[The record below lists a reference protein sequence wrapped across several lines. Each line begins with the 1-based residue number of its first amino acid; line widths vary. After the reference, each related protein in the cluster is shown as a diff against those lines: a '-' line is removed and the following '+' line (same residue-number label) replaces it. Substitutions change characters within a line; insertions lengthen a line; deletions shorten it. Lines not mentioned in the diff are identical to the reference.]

1 MEERRPRVLAID
13 AGGTMTDT
21 FIVDELGS
29 FVVGKAQTTPD
40 DESVGFM
47 ESARD
52 ALKQWESSPEEA
64 FGTIASGIYSG
75 TAMLNRLL
83 SRQGLEIGAIVT
95 AGQEDYLKIE
105 RGIQT
110 YLGYSYSDRLHL
122 ATHYHNPSLVPRERM
137 KGVRGRIDVFG
148 EEVAPLREQD
158 AREAAAELLD
168 AGVDGICVCLL
179 LSYRN
184 AEHEIRVGEILAE
197 EKAKRGVDGQV
208 PVFLSSELYPQRR
221 DLPRLNSTLIEAYAA
236 EPSRGTLKAV
246 RDQTKKA
253 GARFELRVMAS
264 HGGTISIEARELART
279 LVSGPIGG
287 VVGGQ
292 GIAERLG
299 IPNALCT
306 DIGGTSFDI
315 ALITD
320 GRFEITP
327 TPDIARFML
336 NMPLVK
342 IDSIGAGT
350 GSFVRVNP
358 NSGRPELGPDSAGAR
373 IGVCWPE
380 GGLETISVT
389 DLNLVLGRV
398 NPDYFLGGDV
408 KLDPERA
415 RAEVERQLAEPLGLE
430 LDDAAAGVVGLF
442 EQTLKNEAVGRI
454 LGKGYSPA
462 DYALLCYGGGGPLHV
477 GGYTEGVAYR
487 DVLVPAWAAGFSAY
501 GCACADFEYRYD
513 QTIDMPIL
521 PGQDELEKAGI
532 AVMITGGWLGLEDK
546 VADEFAK
553 SGIERD
559 AITFTHAV
567 RMQYYGQL
575 NDIEIVSPHA
585 ELEDDGQ
592 LDDLI
597 DEFERAY
604 GKVYARSARSPELG
618 YLVTQAIVHGSVEV
632 EKPALPDFG
641 EGEGAPPSKGARRVR
656 WGDDYADSDIYELD
670 QVEAGNSITGPA
682 IVEATRD
689 LEPRER
695 EPIGW
700 EGKRLDQMLAESE
713 RLFADTGSYCGLSGE
728 LELKDSD
735 PIGYEKLFAR
745 LRGGLVSARETA
757 LNISASPI
765 VRELG
770 ELCFA
775 LYTPEGD
782 SVALSTG
789 IIVHVHTMS
798 DAIKWMVRHGYEDN
812 PGIRPGDIF
821 ANNDPVIG
829 DVHNADGAA
838 SPTCS
843 TSAPRRPEECRWGRP
858 TGSTTASTCPA

>member
-1 MEERRPRVLAID
+1 
-13 AGGTMTDT
+13 MTDT
-21 FIVDELGS
+21 FIVDEAGS
-29 FVVGKAQTTPD
+29 FVVGKAQTTPE

-52 ALKQWESSPEEA
+52 ALVQWDSAPERA
-64 FGTIASGIYSG
+64 FPVLASGIYSG
-75 TAMLNRLL
+75 TAMINRLL

-122 ATHYHNPSLVPRERM
+122 ATHYHNPPLVPRERM

-148 EEVAPLREQD
+148 EEVAPLREED
-158 AREAAAELLD
+158 VREAAADLLD
-168 AGVDGICVCLL
+168 AGVEGICVCLL
-179 LSYRN
+179 FSYRN

-197 EKAKRGVDGQV
+197 EMATRGLDGRV
-208 PVFLSSELYPQRR
+208 PVFLSSELYPMRR

-236 EPSRGTLKAV
+236 EPSRGTLARV
-246 RDQTKKA
+246 REKTKDA
-253 GARFELRVMAS
+253 GAGFELRVMAS
-264 HGGTISIEARELART
+264 HGGTISIEAKELART

-292 GIAERLG
+292 GIAARLG
-299 IPNALCT
+299 IPNVLCT

-336 NMPLVK
+336 NMPLVR

-430 LDDAAAGVVGLF
+430 VDDAAAGVVGLF

-477 GGYTEGVAYR
+477 GGYSEGVAYR

-521 PGQDELEKAGI
+521 PAQDEMERAGI
-532 AVMITGGWLGLEDK
+532 GMMITGAWLGLEDK
-546 VADEFAK
+546 VAEEFAK
-553 SGIERD
+553 SGIERE
-559 AITFTHAV
+559 AISFTHAV

-575 NDIEIVSPHA
+575 NDIEIVSPHM
-585 ELEDDGQ
+585 ELDDSTQ

-597 DEFERAY
+597 SEFEEAY

-632 EKPALPDFG
+632 EKPALPDVAER
-641 EGEGAPPSKGARRVR
+641 EGTPPTKGSRHVR
-656 WGDDYADSDIYELD
+656 WGDDYAETAIHELD
-670 QVEAGNSITGPA
+670 DVEPGNRIEGPA
-682 IVEATRD
+682 IVESVATTFAIPPDRSA
-689 LEPRER
+689 
-695 EPIGW
+695 
-700 EGKRLDQMLAESE
+700 RLD
-713 RLFADTGSYCGLSGE
+713 RHRIFHLS
-728 LELKDSD
+728 
-735 PIGYEKLFAR
+735 
-745 LRGGLVSARETA
+745 
-757 LNISASPI
+757 
-765 VRELG
+765 
-770 ELCFA
+770 
-775 LYTPEGD
+775 
-782 SVALSTG
+782 
-789 IIVHVHTMS
+789 
-798 DAIKWMVRHGYEDN
+798 
-812 PGIRPGDIF
+812 
-821 ANNDPVIG
+821 
-829 DVHNADGAA
+829 
-838 SPTCS
+838 
-843 TSAPRRPEECRWGRP
+843 
-858 TGSTTASTCPA
+858 

>member
-1 MEERRPRVLAID
+1 MSESGDRSPRVLAID

-21 FIVDELGS
+21 FIVDESGS
-29 FVVGKAQTTPD
+29 FVVGKAQTTPG
-40 DESVGFM
+40 DESIGFM

-52 ALKQWESSPEEA
+52 ALGQWDSTPERA
-64 FGTIASGIYSG
+64 FPKVASGIYSG

-83 SRQGLEIGAIVT
+83 SREGLRIGAIVT
-95 AGQEDYLKIE
+95 AGQEDYLRIE

-122 ATHYHNPSLVPRERM
+122 ATHYHNPPLVPRERM
-137 KGVRGRIDVFG
+137 KGVRGRVDVFG
-148 EEVAPLREQD
+148 QEVTPLREED

-168 AGVDGICVCLL
+168 EGVDGICVCLL
-179 LSYRN
+179 FSYRN
-184 AEHEIRVGEILAE
+184 AEHELRVGEILEE
-197 EKAKRGVDGQV
+197 EKAKRGADGEM

-236 EPSRGTLKAV
+236 EPSRGSLKAV
-246 RDQTKKA
+246 RDQTKEA
-253 GARFELRVMAS
+253 GAAFELRVMAS

-299 IPNALCT
+299 LPNVLCT

-415 RAEVERQLAEPLGLE
+415 HAEVKRQLAEPLGLE
-430 LDDAAAGVVGLF
+430 VEDAAAGVVGLF
-442 EQTLKNEAVGRI
+442 EQTLKNEAIGRI

-477 GGYTEGVAYR
+477 AGYTEGVAYR
-487 DVLVPAWAAGFSAY
+487 DVMVPAWAAGFSAY

-521 PGQDELEKAGI
+521 PTADDMERAG
-532 AVMITGGWLGLEDK
+532 VGMMITGGWLGLQEK
-546 VADEFAK
+546 VVDEFAK
-553 SGIERD
+553 SGVERD
-559 AITFTHAV
+559 AISFTHAV

-575 NDIEIVSPHA
+575 NDIEIVSPHM
-585 ELEDDGQ
+585 ELEDAEGVA
-592 LDDLI
+592 DLI
-597 DEFERAY
+597 AEFEDAY

-618 YLVTQAIVHGSVEV
+618 YLVTQAIVLGSVEV
-632 EKPALPDFG
+632 EKPALPDFAER
-641 EGEGAPPSKGARRVR
+641 EGSPPVKGTRRVR
-656 WGDDYADSDIYELD
+656 WGDDNADTDLYELTD
-670 QVEAGNSITGPA
+670 VEAGSSITGPA
-682 IVEATRD
+682 IVESVATTFAI
-689 LEPRER
+689 PPER
-695 EPIGW
+695 EA
-700 EGKRLDQMLAESE
+700 RLD
-713 RLFADTGSYCGLSGE
+713 RHHIFHLSAA
-728 LELKDSD
+728 LE
-735 PIGYEKLFAR
+735 
-745 LRGGLVSARETA
+745 
-757 LNISASPI
+757 
-765 VRELG
+765 
-770 ELCFA
+770 
-775 LYTPEGD
+775 
-782 SVALSTG
+782 
-789 IIVHVHTMS
+789 
-798 DAIKWMVRHGYEDN
+798 
-812 PGIRPGDIF
+812 
-821 ANNDPVIG
+821 
-829 DVHNADGAA
+829 
-838 SPTCS
+838 
-843 TSAPRRPEECRWGRP
+843 
-858 TGSTTASTCPA
+858 

>member
-1 MEERRPRVLAID
+1 MAEAAERNPRVLAID

-21 FIVDELGS
+21 FIVDESGS

-52 ALKQWESSPEEA
+52 ALKQWESSPGEA

-122 ATHYHNPSLVPRERM
+122 ATHYHNPPLVPRERM

-148 EEVAPLREQD
+148 DEVAPLREQD
-158 AREAAAELLD
+158 ARQAAAELLD

-179 LSYRN
+179 FSYRN
-184 AEHEIRVGEILAE
+184 AEHEIQVGEIVEE
-197 EKAKRGVDGQV
+197 EKAKRGDGQV

-246 RDQTKKA
+246 REKTKEA
-253 GARFELRVMAS
+253 GAGFELRVMAS

-279 LVSGPIGG
+279 LASGPIGG

-336 NMPLVK
+336 NMPLVR

-430 LDDAAAGVVGLF
+430 VDDASAGVVGLF
-442 EQTLKNEAVGRI
+442 EQTLKNEAIGRI

-477 GGYTEGVAYR
+477 AGYTEGVAYR

-521 PGQDELEKAGI
+521 PGQDEMEKAGI
-532 AVMITGGWLGLEDK
+532 AVMITGAWLGLQDK
-546 VADEFAK
+546 VAAEFAK
-553 SGIERD
+553 SGVERD
-559 AITFTHAV
+559 AIAFTHAV

-585 ELEDDGQ
+585 ELEDDAQ
-592 LDDLI
+592 LDQLI
-597 DEFERAY
+597 AVFEDAY

-632 EKPALPDFG
+632 EKPVLPDLG
-641 EGEGAPPSKGARRVR
+641 ERDGTPAIKGTRRVR
-656 WGDDYADSDIYELD
+656 WGDDYADTDIYELD
-670 QVEAGNSITGPA
+670 QVEAGNTITGPA
-682 IVEATRD
+682 IVESVATTFAI
-689 LEPRER
+689 PPER
-695 EPIGW
+695 RA
-700 EGKRLDQMLAESE
+700 RLDRHQIFHLAIT
-713 RLFADTGSYCGLSGE
+713 D
-728 LELKDSD
+728 
-735 PIGYEKLFAR
+735 
-745 LRGGLVSARETA
+745 
-757 LNISASPI
+757 
-765 VRELG
+765 
-770 ELCFA
+770 
-775 LYTPEGD
+775 
-782 SVALSTG
+782 
-789 IIVHVHTMS
+789 
-798 DAIKWMVRHGYEDN
+798 
-812 PGIRPGDIF
+812 
-821 ANNDPVIG
+821 
-829 DVHNADGAA
+829 
-838 SPTCS
+838 
-843 TSAPRRPEECRWGRP
+843 
-858 TGSTTASTCPA
+858 